1 MKLSESEARS
11 LFYAAALRV
20 AQQMG
25 DRIKT
30 MSWFG
35 RNHKRRKEGEKGE

>member
-1 MKLSESEARS
+1 MSEHEARA

-20 AQQMG
+20 ARQMG

-35 RNHKRRKEGEKGE
+35 RNHRRRKEGEMG

>member
-1 MKLSESEARS
+1 MTESEARA

-20 AQQMG
+20 AEQMG

-35 RNHKRRKEGEKGE
+35 RNHKRRKEREVRR

>member
-1 MKLSESEARS
+1 MSEHEARA

-20 AQQMG
+20 AERMG
-25 DRIKT
+25 ARIKT

-35 RNHKRRKEGEKGE
+35 RNHKRRKEGEVR